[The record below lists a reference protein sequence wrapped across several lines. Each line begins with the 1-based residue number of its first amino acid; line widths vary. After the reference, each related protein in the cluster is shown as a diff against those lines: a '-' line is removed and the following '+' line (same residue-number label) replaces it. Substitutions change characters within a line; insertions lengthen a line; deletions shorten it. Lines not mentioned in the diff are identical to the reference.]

1 MNLKHKRL
9 ELLLNKELCSHDIP
23 GLAVEVRHEGRSI
36 FSFGLGI
43 GDVSPRHFV
52 CNDTIFGVASLT
64 KMVTAIIILQAQENK
79 LLTLSDPISQYY
91 PNLKCVQNTDI
102 QVKHLLNHSSGLP
115 GLSSRH
121 HATNLND
128 PKSNNQLLT
137 AYDLVNYLNNLNFQ
151 MLAGPG
157 QILSYSNEGFCLLGG
172 IIENIY
178 NKPYPIIVKELI
190 FDPLR
195 MTRSFIGQEQQDA
208 FQNLTKAF
216 ISWGKGANSK
226 QENYWESPL
235 FYSAGGLM
243 TTVSDM
249 TLLISELSGVRD
261 LLNFNQQEQLLSGS
275 ISVASRCSKKYAYS
289 YGVEIDRLDSE
300 NTLFWHTGERPGIS
314 SFVGN
319 IIERRLSVALFAN
332 IADVPTSAIGRKI
345 FLEVLGNE
353 IDSEK
358 LVWPPRGKCFLIK
371 RHFLKKFE
379 GLYSSLEMG
388 DYRVSIAGEKLL
400 LHSRGSIDEF
410 RFANLYSGSV
420 AEKTFKFLC
429 NNDEKSYALALDL
442 RVICRGH

>member
-1 MNLKHKRL
+1 
-9 ELLLNKELCSHDIP
+9 
-23 GLAVEVRHEGRSI
+23 
-36 FSFGLGI
+36 
-43 GDVSPRHFV
+43 
-52 CNDTIFGVASLT
+52 
-64 KMVTAIIILQAQENK
+64 
-79 LLTLSDPISQYY
+79 
-91 PNLKCVQNTDI
+91 
-102 QVKHLLNHSSGLP
+102 
-115 GLSSRH
+115 
-121 HATNLND
+121 
-128 PKSNNQLLT
+128 
-137 AYDLVNYLNNLNFQ
+137 
-151 MLAGPG
+151 
-157 QILSYSNEGFCLLGG
+157 
-172 IIENIY
+172 
-178 NKPYPIIVKELI
+178 
-190 FDPLR
+190 
-195 MTRSFIGQEQQDA
+195 
-208 FQNLTKAF
+208 
-216 ISWGKGANSK
+216 
-226 QENYWESPL
+226 
-235 FYSAGGLM
+235 M

-249 TLLISELSGVRD
+249 TLLISELNGVQD
-261 LLNFNQQEQLLSGS
+261 LLTYNQQEQLLSGS

-371 RHFLKKFE
+371 RHFLEKFE

-442 RVICRGH
+442 RVICRGY

>member
-9 ELLLNKELCSHDIP
+9 ELLLNKELYSYDIP

-36 FSFGLGI
+36 FSLGLGI
-43 GDVSPRHFV
+43 GDVSPRHFIS
-52 CNDTIFGVASLT
+52 NDTIFGVASLT

-91 PNLKCVQNTDI
+91 PNLKCVQNTGI
-102 QVKHLLNHSSGLP
+102 QVKHLLNHSSGFP

-137 AYDLVNYLNNLNFQ
+137 VHDLVNYLNNLDFE

-216 ISWGKGANSK
+216 ISWGNGANPK
-226 QENYWESPL
+226 QENYWDSPL

-249 TLLISELSGVRD
+249 TLLISELSGVHD
-261 LLNFNQQEQLLSGS
+261 LSTFNQQEQLLSGS
-275 ISVASRCSKKYAYS
+275 IPVASRSSKKYAYS
-289 YGVEIDRLDSE
+289 HGVEIDRLDSE
-300 NTLFWHTGERPGIS
+300 NTLFWHTGERVGIS

-319 IIERRLSVALFAN
+319 IIERKLSVALFAN
-332 IADVPTSAIGRKI
+332 IADIPTSAIGRKI
-345 FLEVLGNE
+345 FVEILGNE

-358 LVWPPRGKCFLIK
+358 LVWPPISKRFLIK

-388 DYRVSIAGEKLL
+388 DYRVSIVGEKLL
-400 LHSRGSIDEF
+400 LHSPNSIDEF
-410 RFANLYSGSV
+410 RFDNSYSGSV
-420 AEKTFKFLC
+420 AGKTFKFLC
-429 NNDEKSYALALDL
+429 INDEKSYALALDL
-442 RVICRGH
+442 RVICRDH